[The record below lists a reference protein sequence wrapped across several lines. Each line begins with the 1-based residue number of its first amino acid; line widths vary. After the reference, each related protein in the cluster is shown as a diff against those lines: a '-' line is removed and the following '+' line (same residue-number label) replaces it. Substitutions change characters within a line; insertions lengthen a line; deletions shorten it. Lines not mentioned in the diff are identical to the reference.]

1 MEATKAALIVI
12 DMQRGFLDES
22 SPLCIRGAR
31 ATVPAC
37 ARVLAHA
44 RKTGIPVF
52 YVSRAYRPD
61 GSDVENTRL
70 APWLSG
76 GKPMTPGSTG
86 PHSAEIPAEMAPQPG
101 DYQLYK
107 PRFSAFFQT
116 ELDLMLRRLRI
127 DTVLLTGTTTP
138 NCIRTSCYDA
148 ISLDYNVAILTDC
161 CSSNTE
167 EIQQSNLRDMK
178 NIGACLLTSDAFI
191 RQGLPDADPAG
202 QAAEEVRT
210 LRSGSRKD

>member
-70 APWLSG
+70 VPWLSG
-76 GKPMTPGSTG
+76 GKPMAPGSIG
-86 PHSAEIPAEMAPQPG
+86 LHSVEIPAEMAPEPG

-161 CSSNTE
+161 CSSNTD
-167 EIQQSNLRDMK
+167 EIQQ
-178 NIGACLLTSDAFI
+178 
-191 RQGLPDADPAG
+191 
-202 QAAEEVRT
+202 
-210 LRSGSRKD
+210 